1 MQLEGMLSQFSL
13 RELIEM
19 IVYSSVTGVLEV
31 RVGDEVGQIFFRDG
45 LPYHAAVNHQVGF
58 DAACLMFEERKTPFR
73 FVAGSVASE
82 ETLWLDPWD
91 LIERAEDQAKQWQ
104 RVRPR
109 IPSLNWVPA
118 LCSSGGA
125 EHIHISETTWPVLS
139 AVDGQRGVGAISEA
153 LCMAPLDVCV
163 ALVSL
168 LDQGLITIKQPRPTP
183 LAPRPVAPSGA
194 GNFFERLI
202 AGIPAEENDPANV
215 TAVDTDDGPA
225 LRSRARRE

>member
-1 MQLEGMLSQFSL
+1 MQLEGMLGQFSL

-19 IVYSSVTGVLEV
+19 IVYSSVTGVLEM

-45 LPYHAAVNHQVGF
+45 LPYHAAVNRQVGF
-58 DAACLMFEERKTPFR
+58 DAACLMFEERETPFR
-73 FVAGSVASE
+73 FVAGGVASE

-118 LCSSGGA
+118 LC
-125 EHIHISETTWPVLS
+125 
-139 AVDGQRGVGAISEA
+139 
-153 LCMAPLDVCV
+153 MAPLDVCV

-183 LAPRPVAPSGA
+183 LTPRPVAPSGS

-202 AGIPAEENDPANV
+202 AAIPTEENDPANV
-215 TAVDTDDGPA
+215 TAVDTEDGPA